1 MVLSGHTLSHAVWC
15 FISGGIT
22 HASFGGLGLGFYL
35 GTNPILMAMVF
46 SVLSA
51 FGVEWASKTQDVRED
66 SAIAGV
72 WALGMALGVIF
83 IFLTPG
89 YAPQSVCLFIR

>member
-1 MVLSGHTLSHAVWC
+1 MPFSRLDALSG
-15 FISGGIT
+15 
-22 HASFGGLGLGFYL
+22 
-35 GTNPILMAMVF
+35 LMAMVF

-72 WALGMALGVIF
+72 WALGMALGVILY
-83 IFLTPG
+83 FLLP
-89 YAPQSVCLFIR
+89 AILLICLPICSVIS